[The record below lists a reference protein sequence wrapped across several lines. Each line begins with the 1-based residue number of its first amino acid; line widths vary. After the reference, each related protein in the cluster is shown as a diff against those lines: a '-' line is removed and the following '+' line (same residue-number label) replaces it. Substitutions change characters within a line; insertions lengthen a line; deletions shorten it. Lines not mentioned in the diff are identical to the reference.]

1 MSKDLVVKDNKLI
14 EAKYNLTTLE
24 QKVLI
29 KAISLIDKNDSNLQM
44 YQFSVTEF
52 ADMLDLNSR
61 KNIYT
66 QLKELCKG
74 LVNNKNF
81 AIDTEEGG
89 FLYFNWVASAEY
101 KPKEAMIEIE
111 FSQKLKPLLLELKE
125 RFTSYYI
132 ANVMQLKNSY
142 SIRIFELLKQYE
154 KLKTRTIPLEE
165 LKLMLGIKKIE
176 GQEEEKYT
184 QYGHFKS
191 RVLQTAQKELKQ
203 KTDIYF
209 DFEEVKENKKV
220 VAITFHIFENTKNKR
235 KLVTYDYDQL
245 NLYILQLQ
253 KKFKE
258 AVKVDIPYDTLNNL
272 VKEKGLAIV
281 EKYIDNWDKFK
292 HQSINNVLGFF
303 ITAVSQEYPIPVKTQ
318 AKHLYNSYEQRSYTS
333 AELENLYKNQY
344 EN

>member
-1 MSKDLVVKDNKLI
+1 MNKDLVVKDNQLI

-29 KAISLIDKNDSNLQM
+29 KAISLIDKNDSNFKL

-81 AIDTEEGG
+81 AINTQEGG
-89 FLYFNWVASAEY
+89 FIYFNWVASAEY
-101 KPKEAMIEIE
+101 KPKEALIEIE

-154 KLKTRTIPLEE
+154 KIKTRTIPLED
-165 LKLMLGIKKIE
+165 LKLMLGVKSL
-176 GQEEEKYT
+176 QDDEEKYS

-191 RVLQTAQKELKQ
+191 RVLLTAQKELKQ

-220 VAITFHIFENTKNKR
+220 VAITFHIFENVKVKK
-235 KLVTYDYDQL
+235 KLVVYDYDQL
-245 NLYILQLQ
+245 NLYTLQLQ
-253 KKFKE
+253 EKFKE
-258 AVKVDIPYDTLNNL
+258 AVKVDIPYDTLSKL
-272 VKEKGLAIV
+272 IKEKGFETV

-303 ITAVSQEYPIPVKTQ
+303 ITAVSQEYTIPTKKTQ
-318 AKHLYNSYEQRSYTS
+318 NNFEQRKYAS
-333 AELENLYKNQY
+333 AELEKLYSNKKD
-344 EN
+344 